1 MDPIELTV
9 EEAQQEN
16 AGFNDDGNGIEDEV
30 RTETPAPVIE
40 EQPEEVKPEYA
51 QITKAEWESLKN
63 SADLINQLR
72 TTQDKGFGTFG
83 ETIRG
88 IKSQLQGMTVGKKFD
103 MSTEKIAQYR
113 EDGFPEL
120 ADAFEFISGMHSAP
134 AMPAPEAVD
143 IDTQIKHGVE
153 KGLLARDH
161 RNWQQIDN
169 DPRFHAFIALLP
181 DDRRQAL
188 VKASNEYDSSV
199 VSREMTAFE
208 QSLQKPTPTTQGA
221 AQADQSASR
230 RRIMQASMTPRG
242 SGSANQS
249 AGSTYESGFDS
260 VT

>member
-9 EEAQQEN
+9 EDAQQEN
-16 AGFNDDGNGIEDEV
+16 AGFNDGGNDIEDEA
-30 RTETPAPVIE
+30 RTETPAPVVE
-40 EQPEEVKPEYA
+40 EQPAEVKPEYA
-51 QITKAEWESLKN
+51 KITKEEWESLKN

-88 IKSQLQGMTVGKKFD
+88 IKSQLQGMTAGKKFD
-103 MSTEKIAQYR
+103 MSTEKIEEYR
-113 EDGFPEL
+113 EAGFPEL

-134 AMPAPEAVD
+134 AMPAPEAPD
-143 IDTQIKHGVE
+143 IAQQIEQTVE
-153 KGLLARDH
+153 KRLLARDH
-161 RNWQQIDN
+161 RDWQQIDN
-169 DPRFHAFIALLP
+169 DPRFHAFIGLLP

-188 VKASNEYDSSV
+188 AKASNEYDSSV
-199 VSREMTAFE
+199 ISQEMTAFK
-208 QSLQKPTPTTQGA
+208 QSLQKPTQGA
-221 AQADQSASR
+221 AQVDQSASR

-249 AGSTYESGFDS
+249 AGSTEQAGFDS